1 VLNDRLGTRRDAML
15 HLFLTPS
22 PLLVAGEILVGIS
35 LPMFVAALI
44 AAFGDRFKQSIVL
57 HPRPETP
64 VLSLPKRSSRTIY
77 VSRAMFEG
85 RGLVPGYRAPGP
97 HSKVARPRFHAPQS
111 VA

>member
-1 VLNDRLGTRRDAML
+1 MLNDRLGTRRNAML

-22 PLLVAGEILVGIS
+22 PPLVAGEVLVIS

-44 AAFGDRFKQSIVL
+44 AAFGEKFKQSVVL

-77 VSRAMFEG
+77 VSRAVFEG
-85 RGLVPGYRAPGP
+85 RGFVRGADAPAATGNL
-97 HSKVARPRFHAPQS
+97 SRPRREARR
-111 VA
+111 AAIA

>member
-1 VLNDRLGTRRDAML
+1 ML

-22 PLLVAGEILVGIS
+22 PLLAAGEVLVGFS
-35 LPMFVAALI
+35 LPMVVAALI

-77 VSRAMFEG
+77 VSRAVFEG
-85 RGLVPGYRAPGP
+85 RGFARGEGARAARANL
-97 HSKVARPRFHAPQS
+97 SRPRFHAPQS
-111 VA
+111 AA

>member
-1 VLNDRLGTRRDAML
+1 ML

-22 PLLVAGEILVGIS
+22 PLLVAGEVLVIS

-44 AAFGDRFKQSIVL
+44 AAFGEKFKQSVVL

-77 VSRAMFEG
+77 VSRAVFEG
-85 RGLVPGYRAPGP
+85 LGFVRGADAPAATGNL
-97 HSKVARPRFHAPQS
+97 SRPRREARR
-111 VA
+111 AAIA

>member
-1 VLNDRLGTRRDAML
+1 VLNDRLGTRRNAML

-77 VSRAMFEG
+77 VSRTVFEG
-85 RGLVPGYRAPGP
+85 RGFVRRGDAPAA
-97 HSKVARPRFHAPQS
+97 HANLSRPRFHAPQS